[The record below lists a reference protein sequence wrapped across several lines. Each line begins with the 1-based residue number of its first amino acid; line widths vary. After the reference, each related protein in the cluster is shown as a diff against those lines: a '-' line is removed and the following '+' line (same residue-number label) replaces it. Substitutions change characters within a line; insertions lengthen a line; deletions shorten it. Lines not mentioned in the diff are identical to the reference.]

1 MKKVLL
7 FFAAIMLVTVS
18 CNKNDIDDDL
28 SMESA
33 FKSENAMSKGY
44 DQWGY
49 NYTANMFN
57 GFYDNYSRPA
67 VPVTE
72 GSRLMMKWNDA
83 WLNENRE
90 RHVGFDSYIGSGAW
104 LTNHEQG
111 KDENGKAYT
120 YFVKIVAAP
129 ADAYKEGEFWM
140 TADGIE
146 IGPVIWGSFA
156 IIQEQATG
164 DMYDIDT
171 YRSRFSAGLGNW

>member
-1 MKKVLL
+1 MKKAFLTL
-7 FFAAIMLVTVS
+7 AAIMLVMVS
-18 CNKNDIDDDL
+18 CNKNDIDDEL

-33 FKSENAMSKGY
+33 FKSENALTKGY

-72 GSRLMMKWNDA
+72 GTRLMMKWNDA
-83 WLNENRE
+83 WLNEDKV
-90 RHVGFDSYIGSGAW
+90 RHEGFDSYRGSGAW
-104 LTNHEQG
+104 LTNHEMG
-111 KDENGKAYT
+111 DDYT

-129 ADAYKEGEFWM
+129 LDATVVNGYWVSV
-140 TADGIE
+140 DGVE

-164 DMYDIDT
+164 NYDLEIF
-171 YRSRFSAGLGNW
+171 RSKFKTGLGNW

>member
-1 MKKVLL
+1 MKKLL
-7 FFAAIMLVTVS
+7 LLVAAIMLVMVS
-18 CNKNDIDDDL
+18 CNKNDLDDEL

-33 FKSENAMSKGY
+33 FKSENAMTKGY

-57 GFYDNYSRPA
+57 GFYGNYSRPD

-83 WLNENRE
+83 WLNEDKV
-90 RHVGFDSYIGSGAW
+90 RHEGFPSYRGSGAW

-129 ADAYKEGEFWM
+129 LDAYVENGYWM
-140 TADGIE
+140 TSDGVE
-146 IGPVIWGSFA
+146 IGPVIWSSFA

-164 DMYDIDT
+164 DMYDIET
-171 YRSRFSAGLGNW
+171 YRSRFSTGLGNW